1 MTLSLAWEGS
11 ITSVLFCSIVQN
23 KPEYFGKIPAHSI
36 RNIYPLGLKG
46 GVATVTLQITNPF
59 TISTSLLFVQRM
71 LSPSSSLHCT
81 SKIHINC
88 LINSTLGQFKVTSE
102 NESHFGQSRPSTL
115 TKIEGWGEGFVPGVL
130 RYLDTHLP
138 LERKL

>member
-46 GVATVTLQITNPF
+46 GVATVTLQISNPF
-59 TISTSLLFVQRM
+59 TISTSLLFAERM
-71 LSPSSSLHCT
+71 LSPSSSRHRS
-81 SKIHINC
+81 SKLHINR
-88 LINSTLGQFKVTSE
+88 LMFNVTSE
-102 NESHFGQSRPSTL
+102 NELHFG
-115 TKIEGWGEGFVPGVL
+115 
-130 RYLDTHLP
+130 
-138 LERKL
+138 